1 MKIREISTVTMVNV
15 SFSLKT
21 LVNQKKF
28 PKKDKIMHLG
38 AEENFATYNPYAKYL
53 SKKFDAADKNKFIS
67 LVISKNALR
76 SPGELIVNEN
86 RPDR

>member
-1 MKIREISTVTMVNV
+1 
-15 SFSLKT
+15 
-21 LVNQKKF
+21 
-28 PKKDKIMHLG
+28 MHLG

-53 SKKFDAADKNKFIS
+53 SKKFDGPDKNIFIS

-86 RPDR
+86 RPDW